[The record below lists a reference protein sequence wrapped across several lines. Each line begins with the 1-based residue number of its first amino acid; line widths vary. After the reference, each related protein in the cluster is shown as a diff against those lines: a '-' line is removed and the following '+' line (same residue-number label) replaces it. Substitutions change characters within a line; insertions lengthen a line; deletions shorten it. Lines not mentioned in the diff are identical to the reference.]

1 MSIENIYVKD
11 VYNKIAKPF
20 DLTRGVLWNHIT
32 SFIKTIPDYSLI
44 ADIGCG
50 NGKNMMLNKKC
61 QFIGIDFTESFT
73 NICSKKNLEVITADT
88 LQIPYRSN
96 TFDYVISIAVIHH
109 LSTPEK
115 RLDSIKELIRITKE
129 SGLIYILVWAFE
141 QEPDSK
147 RKFNTQDELVSWKT
161 NDNRI
166 YYRYYHLFVKDE
178 LTQICNNIKNV
189 RIKEEFY
196 EQGNWGVVLEKIK

>member
-1 MSIENIYVKD
+1 MNIEKIYVKD

-20 DLTRGVLWNHIT
+20 NLTRYVLWNHIT
-32 SFIKTIPDYSLI
+32 TFIQNIPDYSLI

-61 QFIGIDFTESFT
+61 EFIGMDFTESFT
-73 NICSKKNLEVITADT
+73 KICSNRNLEVVTADT

-115 RLDSIKELIRITKE
+115 RLESIKELIRITKE
-129 SGLIYILVWAFE
+129 SGLVYILVWAFE
-141 QEPDSK
+141 QEADSK
-147 RKFNTQDELVSWKT
+147 RKFTTQDELVSWIT
-161 NDNRI
+161 NDNNI
-166 YYRYYHLFVKDE
+166 YYRYYHLFIKDE
-178 LTQICNNIKNV
+178 LFEICNGIENIIV
-189 RIKEEFY
+189 KECFY
-196 EQGNWGVVLEKIK
+196 EQGNWGIVLQKMK

>member
-20 DLTRGVLWNHIT
+20 NLTRYVLWNHIT
-32 SFIKTIPDYSLI
+32 IFIKNIPDYSLV

-50 NGKNMMLNKKC
+50 NGKNMILNKNC
-61 QFIGIDFTESFT
+61 EFIGMDFTESFT
-73 NICSKKNLEVITADT
+73 DICSKKNLEVVTGDT
-88 LQIPYRSN
+88 LHIPYRSN

-115 RLDSIKELIRITKE
+115 RIKSIKELIRITKE
-129 SGLIYILVWAFE
+129 CGLIYILVWAFE
-141 QEPDSK
+141 QEADSK
-147 RKFNTQDELVSWKT
+147 RKFTTQDELVSWKT
-161 NDNRI
+161 NDNI
-166 YYRYYHLFVKDE
+166 YYRYYHLFIKDE

-189 RIKEEFY
+189 RIKEDFY
-196 EQGNWGVVLEKIK
+196 EQGNWGIILEKK

>member
-1 MSIENIYVKD
+1 MNIEKTYVKD

-20 DLTRGVLWNHIT
+20 NLTRYVLWNHIT
-32 SFIKTIPDYSLI
+32 TFIQNIPDYSLI

-61 QFIGIDFTESFT
+61 EFIGMDFTESFT
-73 NICSKKNLEVITADT
+73 KICSNRNLEVVTADT

-115 RLDSIKELIRITKE
+115 RLESIKELIRITKE
-129 SGLIYILVWAFE
+129 SGLIYVLVWAFE

-147 RKFNTQDELVSWKT
+147 RKFTTQDELVSWIT
-161 NDNRI
+161 NDNNI
-166 YYRYYHLFVKDE
+166 YYRYYHLFIKDE
-178 LTQICNNIKNV
+178 LVEICNNIKNV

-196 EQGNWGVVLEKIK
+196 EQGNWGVILEK